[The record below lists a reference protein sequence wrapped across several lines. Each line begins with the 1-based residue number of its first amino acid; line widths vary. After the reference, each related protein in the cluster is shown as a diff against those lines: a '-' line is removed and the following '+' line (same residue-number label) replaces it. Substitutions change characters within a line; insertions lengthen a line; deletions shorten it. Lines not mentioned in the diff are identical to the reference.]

1 MSLLPFAQL
10 DLPGSFPLADG
21 RYVARPAR
29 EPEAQPDVL
38 VVRTLG
44 AARARSRLKRGRP
57 VPLEREPEALPLQ
70 LSRLT
75 LIKALPFDDQASA
88 EEWLQRVGAD
98 HEIAGKLAAE
108 AAHTVNRALLAH
120 RVAAPDPYAADIHP
134 DNAVFIRFGY
144 GSGEEVADGR
154 WSEAVEMPEGR
165 RRAMRTATMDGV
177 GASERVASVLS
188 ARDTVLAHEAL
199 LVEAELAAGED
210 RLALAALALAAAIES
225 LLRAGGDDGGAAETA
240 GKLRERALSGA
251 EIDPE
256 ALREALREARRA
268 IRAH

>member
-21 RYVARPAR
+21 RYVARPAG

-120 RVAAPDPYAADIHP
+120 RVAAPDLYAADIHP
-134 DNAVFIRFGY
+134 EDAVVIRFGF
-144 GSGEEVADGR
+144 GSGDEVADGR

-165 RRAMRTATMDGV
+165 RQTMRTATMDIV
-177 GASERVASVLS
+177 GAQQRVASVLS
-188 ARDTVLAHEAL
+188 ARDVVLAHEAL
-199 LVEAELAAGED
+199 LVEAELAAAED
-210 RLALAALALAAAIES
+210 RRPLAALALAAAIDS
-225 LLRAGGDDGGAAETA
+225 LLRTGGDAGDASGPAAT
-240 GKLRERALSGA
+240 LRERALSGA

-256 ALREALREARRA
+256 ALRSALREARRA